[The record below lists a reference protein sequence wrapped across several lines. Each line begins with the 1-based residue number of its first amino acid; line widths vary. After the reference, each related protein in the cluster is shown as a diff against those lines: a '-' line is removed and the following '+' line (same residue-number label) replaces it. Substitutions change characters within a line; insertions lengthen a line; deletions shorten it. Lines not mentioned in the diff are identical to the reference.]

1 MVFPGILTSLTI
13 KKLYCVSIPIHNKL
27 LDIKHVCALADYE
40 EKKVLVM

>member
-27 LDIKHVCALADYE
+27 LDIEHVCALADFE